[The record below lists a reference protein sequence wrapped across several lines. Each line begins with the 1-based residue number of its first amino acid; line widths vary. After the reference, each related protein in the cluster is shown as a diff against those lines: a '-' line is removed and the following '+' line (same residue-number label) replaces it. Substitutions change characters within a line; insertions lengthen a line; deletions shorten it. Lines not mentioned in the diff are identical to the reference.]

1 MNLRI
6 PRLLILLLL
15 LNRTLAYAQPVSGNP
30 LPSPTNSTILCTDT
44 SRHLL
49 LQEDTLA
56 VSAGAITQTRD
67 GNLLIPG
74 FYYPDRG
81 LFYNMPYLIK
91 CTPQGTILWSKKYPS
106 TGGYPSNW
114 FTATRIREL
123 AGGDL
128 LMTGQIGVPGT
139 DDRRELAVW
148 RLDANG
154 GLLWSS
160 SYEST
165 LWSNPITGATAITDV
180 QEDASGNVYL
190 CGDNKQFEASKFAFI
205 LKMDAKGVILWDD
218 NYASSA
224 AFAYGLLLLQGK
236 VLLVGELDPLNALD
250 SVSNNVLWCLQLDPA
265 SGNLISKTGWV
276 ADFGGQ
282 SAANSFYYANTSV
295 TLMDNGQISVQGTA
309 HSDFYALFN
318 PRADSIVHSIVAT
331 FSPEFGFQSG
341 LMLGSRHPANYY
353 NTVTTRQP
361 GGRIS
366 FTRFVETNRLYQE
379 AILFGTLGTAGTL
392 HEKIYHEPGRSSQ
405 TTSNILF
412 FPPGQDLVVQTYW
425 DTAAA
430 LGGLEFF
437 RLRDGDTSTACDGQD
452 TILTYILPYAMK
464 PAFVQFD
471 SVMSGTFRPTFHNQ
485 VSVADGLMGSAT
497 SCSMAGV
504 KLEGTP
510 QIALDHDSI
519 LCQGSTRQLTA
530 RQGDASY
537 LWSTGATGPTLEVS
551 DTGLYWV
558 AVTDRNGCKGS
569 DTTHIAQ
576 LVRTP
581 AGFLPPD
588 TTICQFDK
596 LTIVT
601 SRSFAS
607 YLWSDQSTAPTLT
620 VSQPG
625 LYGLQ
630 VTDSNQCSGSDSILL
645 TQKQCLEGF
654 YIPNA
659 FTPGRG
665 HNEVFRPLVLGRVD
679 HYAFSVYNRWGE
691 RVFETHEPGQGWDGR
706 LNGVPLAAGPFV
718 WVCSYQ
724 FLGQAMQ
731 SKSGTVL
738 LVQ

>member
-1 MNLRI
+1 MNRSI
-6 PRLLILLLL
+6 SKLLILLLL
-15 LNRTLAYAQPVSGNP
+15 LNRTFAYAQPGSGNSLP
-30 LPSPTNSTILCTDT
+30 LPTSSPILCTDT
-44 SRHLL
+44 SLHLL
-49 LQEDTLA
+49 LREDTLA
-56 VSAGAITQTRD
+56 VSAGVITPTRD

-74 FYYPDRG
+74 FYYPNG
-81 LFYNMPYLIK
+81 GSFFNMPYLIK

-123 AGGDL
+123 ADGDL

-148 RLDANG
+148 RLNANG
-154 GLLWSS
+154 GLLWTS

-165 LWSNPITGATAITDV
+165 LWSNPITGATAITDI
-180 QEDASGNVYL
+180 QEDRSGNIYL

-205 LKMDAKGVILWDD
+205 LKMDAKGIVLWDD
-218 NYASSA
+218 NFASSG

-236 VLLVGELDPLNALD
+236 VLLVGGLGSSDALD
-250 SVSNNVLWCLQLDPA
+250 TASNNVLWCLQLDPA
-265 SGNLISKTGWV
+265 SGHLISKIGWV
-276 ADFGGQ
+276 ADFGGE

-318 PRADSIVHSIVAT
+318 PRADSIVHSIIAT
-331 FSPEFGFQSG
+331 FNPDFVFQSG

-366 FTRFVETNRLYQE
+366 FTRFVETNRLFRE
-379 AILFGTLGTAGTL
+379 AIVFGTLKTAGDL

-425 DTAAA
+425 DSTAAQ
-430 LGGLEFF
+430 GGLEFF
-437 RLRDGDTSTACDGQD
+437 RIRDGDMSTACDGQD
-452 TILTYILPYAMK
+452 TSLTYVLSYAMK
-464 PAFVQFD
+464 PAGVQFD
-471 SVMSGTFRPTFHNQ
+471 SITSGTFRPTLHNQ
-485 VSVADGLMGSAT
+485 VSAADGLMRSAT
-497 SCSMAGV
+497 GCSMVGV
-504 KLEGTP
+504 ILEGTP
-510 QIALDHDSI
+510 QIALDRDSI
-519 LCQGSTRQLTA
+519 LCQGSTRQFTA
-530 RQGDASY
+530 GRGYANY
-537 LWSTGATGPTLEVS
+537 LWSTGATSPTLEVS
-551 DTGLYWV
+551 DTGWYWV
-558 AVTDRNGCKGS
+558 VVTDRNGCKAS

-576 LVRTP
+576 LVPRP
-581 AGFLPPD
+581 ADFLPRD

-596 LTIVT
+596 LTIVP

-620 VSQPG
+620 VGQPG
-625 LYGLQ
+625 LYSVQ
-630 VTDSNQCSGSDSILL
+630 VTDSNQCTGSDSILL
-645 TQKQCLEGF
+645 AQKQCLEGF

-665 HNEVFRPLVLGRVD
+665 HNEVFRPLVLGNVD
-679 HYAFSVYNRWGE
+679 RYAFTVYNRWGE
-691 RVFETHEPGQGWDGR
+691 RVFESHEPGQGWDGR

-718 WVCSYQ
+718 WTCSYQ
-724 FLGQAMQ
+724 FQGQATHR
-731 SKSGTVL
+731 KSGTVL
-738 LVQ
+738 LVR